1 MLGVI
6 NRDFQ
11 NLSPLIFLTLYCTF
25 VRPHLEYA
33 QSVWSPKLRKHV
45 NLLEGVQRRVTRL
58 VKLYKNLSYE
68 DRLRSLQLPT
78 LKFRRTFCD
87 MVQVYKHLHFYDKAT
102 IPTTHRPRPNR
113 EHKDELQP
121 NLASDGFRGP
131 QTKSFY
137 YRTIPTWNKLPSE
150 VVAAVSI
157 KGFSEKLK
165 EVWKS
170 HPKKFVTRDL

>member
-11 NLSPLIFLTLYCTF
+11 NLSPQIFLTLYCTF
-25 VRPHLEYA
+25 VRTHLEYA

-45 NLLEGVQRRVTRL
+45 NLLEGVQRRAKGL
-58 VKLYKNLSYE
+58 VKLYKNE

-78 LKFRRTFCD
+78 LEFRRTFCD

-102 IPTTHRPRPNR
+102 THRPRPNR
-113 EHKDELQP
+113 QHKDELQP
-121 NLASDGFRGP
+121 NLVSNGFRGP

-165 EVWKS
+165 EAWKS
-170 HPKKFVTRDL
+170 HPKKFVTQNL